1 MYICFFFHTSIF
13 LQRLSDFD
21 DESGDPSQIDL
32 VLKFLQKVRKMFRG
46 FKLKQLKHLA
56 NKKKTQAIQ
65 YLWSS
70 IKKKT
75 PCGKPT
81 HLFFRVEETED
92 KSGNK
97 AFSPSFS
104 FFGSQ
109 PHFGLSAS
117 FWSFVFPRETRL
129 SVFGFTA

>member
-56 NKKKTQAIQ
+56 NKKKLKQSRIRGRQ
-65 YLWSS
+65 L
-70 IKKKT
+70 KKYHSVEN
-75 PCGKPT
+75 PPT
-81 HLFFRVEETED
+81 C
-92 KSGNK
+92 
-97 AFSPSFS
+97 FS
-104 FFGSQ
+104 
-109 PHFGLSAS
+109 
-117 FWSFVFPRETRL
+117 V
-129 SVFGFTA
+129 